1 MSEVRD
7 GRFGRLSP
15 NGQHLACGAV
25 QVSVDGVVVGPGT
38 TPVWLDD
45 GSILYTRQPDGAL
58 MRFDLGFAPS
68 EIRPAAHEPSS
79 LCVARDPIYPTH
91 FAWRERDGLHTNLG
105 RHVPLMFRPT
115 FAGADLCWCLDTG
128 ATADLYREG
137 RLVARTVHDVRG
149 ELDGRLC
156 FVQVDGAEQWT
167 CIEHPDGR
175 VASWRLAGAQEYRPH
190 VIDWRGEEW
199 VLSHTRDERL
209 LLRTGNNGIV
219 VATGATFEPDCAV
232 LPDGRVR
239 VIWAD
244 AAGVSRERVIDVTEP
259 QVDLRKTHA
268 QAVDPFPPGRGW
280 TRRDDV
286 TEIPILPFL
295 IGGPDGFSR
304 DGAHVPLDG
313 VALYSHWMQSRYVD
327 ETVAQVTKPNGHTTF
342 TIDVLDWTIGIA
354 YDGTNEIDGG
364 YRLVNEGE
372 LDTAPLWTMTMPVG
386 EARRRETP
394 VEILTLRT
402 LARRA
407 VICRTWVEAVYDGP
421 AIGDVPAGRY
431 AVLGYTFDIRGD
443 GIDGDPRGVIEYTIC
458 REDFGP
464 VAWFEYHRRLGTW
477 RRWFGVRNVPRH
489 PDPTPQF
496 AHALPTAPSAP
507 PVQPPTPEPPPV
519 TPPTVPTLPSLLT
532 LRSAHGRYLCAEEG
546 GGGAVVADREQAGP
560 WETFEVVGG
569 VAPNTIAL
577 RCHDGVHYLCA
588 EDGGGGVLVA
598 NRTAVGPW
606 ESWTVERHGDGLV
619 LRSHAGFLICAE
631 DDYSVEVNRFDI
643 GPWETWT
650 PTKVDSG
657 TVPPPHDDGVPSVS
671 RLVGPLRIAADRSAF
686 IDDTGP
692 VLLVFCH
699 AGDFLSRWV
708 RDPAGV
714 RAELD
719 AIAAAGYDGVRTWT
733 VLGGSSYWEG
743 REVGPMYQADF
754 FDHVSAFAAALRSR
768 GLRWL
773 VSQGDMLRLRQ
784 TTSERQTFMRA
795 LAGRLDLELVAG
807 VDAGNEALW
816 NGEDDPAKMRAAVD
830 AFRAVLPCAVWSL
843 TSPGSEEKSD
853 LDTFSGAV
861 FDVHGYRDARSWDK
875 VRHIFSIGY
884 EGKPSARLGIQSEP
898 FGYGDLVS
906 ASANKDELTSG
917 VLALACAVSLLSRQA
932 WVYFSGPGVKSDAG
946 QRLQDMPG
954 FRETCAMRDALP
966 RDLMTFG
973 ALVHGGASQRGRR
986 VFAVPSD
993 DPTRADHAI
1002 HADGRFVM
1010 AAYGPSW
1017 KGVYQERTCQI
1028 EKRIDC
1034 GEAGYVV
1041 VGRV

>member
-1 MSEVRD
+1 MSEIRD

-244 AAGVSRERVIDVTEP
+244 AAGVSRERLLEVTEP
-259 QVDLRKTHA
+259 QVDLRVVHGP
-268 QAVDPFPPGRGW
+268 AVDPFPPGKGW
-280 TRRDDV
+280 IRRDDV
-286 TEIPILPFL
+286 TELDVETFAL
-295 IGGPDGFSR
+295 GPLTWSR
-304 DGAHVPLDG
+304 DGAPVATDG
-313 VALYSHWMQSRYVD
+313 VSVYSHPMQGRRIGDAVQHTKGLGD
-327 ETVAQVTKPNGHTTF
+327 GPRAATWTVGDGF
-342 TIDVLDWTIGIA
+342 IGLA
-354 YDGTNEIDGG
+354 FDGTNELQAG
-364 YRLVNEGE
+364 YRLVNPGTT
-372 LDTAPLWTMTMPVG
+372 DTARLYPTRMRVG
-386 EARRRETP
+386 RQFLRAVP
-394 VEILTLRT
+394 IEILN
-402 LARRA
+402 LATGQRRA
-407 VICRTWVEAVYDGP
+407 ITWRGWVEAVYDGP

-431 AVLGYTFDIRGD
+431 ALIGWDFDVIGD
-443 GIDGDPRGVIEYTIC
+443 GLDGDPNGVVELSLC
-458 REDFGP
+458 HELAGP
-464 VAWFEYHRRLGTW
+464 VAWRETKRRTGAVRT
-477 RRWFGVRNVPRH
+477 WFGVRNVARI
-489 PDPTPQF
+489 PDPEPQFADALPKAPASTPLPPTPQ
-496 AHALPTAPSAP
+496 
-507 PVQPPTPEPPPV
+507 PEPPV
-519 TPPTVPTLPSLLT
+519 KIWAYNDADAVRVIEFLELKYLTPTDQNGLGRDKVDNLGYARWLHDAVRLLDGGWTV
-532 LRSAHGRYLCAEEG
+532 
-546 GGGAVVADREQAGP
+546 DRVIREINRRINQ
-560 WETFEVVGG
+560 VVGL
-569 VAPNTIAL
+569 PL
-577 RCHDGVHYLCA
+577 DGWPGA
-588 EDGGGGVLVA
+588 ATE
-598 NRTAVGPW
+598 P
-606 ESWTVERHGDGLV
+606 
-619 LRSHAGFLICAE
+619 
-631 DDYSVEVNRFDI
+631 
-643 GPWETWT
+643 
-650 PTKVDSG
+650 
-657 TVPPPHDDGVPSVS
+657 VPDQPVPGVS
-671 RLVGPLRIAADRSAF
+671 RLVGPLRIASDRSAF

-692 VLLVFCH
+692 VLPVLCH
-699 AGDFLSRWV
+699 LGDGLSRWT
-708 RDPAGV
+708 RDPGGV
-714 RAELD
+714 STLLD
-719 AIAAAGYDGVRTWT
+719 DIAAAGYDGVRTWT
-733 VLGGSSYWEG
+733 VLGGSSYWNG
-743 REVGPMYQADF
+743 REVGPMYQSNY
-754 FDHVSAFAAALRSR
+754 FDHVSAFAGALRQR

-773 VSQGDMLRLRQ
+773 VSQGDAMRLLP
-784 TTSERQTFMRA
+784 TTPERQAFMRA
-795 LAGRLDLELVAG
+795 LAELLDLELVAG

-843 TSPGSEEKSD
+843 TSPGSEENTD
-853 LDTFSGAV
+853 LDTFSGSV
-861 FDVHGYRDARSWDK
+861 FDVHGYRDNRAWDK
-875 VRHIFSIGY
+875 IRHIFSIGY
-884 EGKPSARLGIQSEP
+884 EGKPAARLGIQSEP
-898 FGYGDLVS
+898 FGYGHLVS
-906 ASANKDELTSG
+906 ASANKHELTTG
-917 VLALACAVSLLSRQA
+917 VMQLACAVSLMARQA